1 MISIDRSDPL
11 TWPALATADEA
22 AECLGVRPQT
32 IRDMC
37 AAGELPSTKVGKAW
51 VVDLKKYIADIRK
64 QASKESK
71 LRRAK

>member
-22 AECLGVRPQT
+22 AECLGVKPQT

-37 AAGELPSTKVGKAW
+37 AAGELPATKVGKAW
-51 VVDLKKYIADIRK
+51 VVDMKRYIAEIRSK
-64 QASKESK
+64 ASKESK
-71 LRRAK
+71 QRRAK